1 MLCFNQLRTKVK
13 IDLDV
18 GIYQF
23 FSYSATGKT
32 YLYNVLRDYQ
42 LYGSPVAT
50 ITYDP
55 LNYTK
60 LTDMIKS
67 DTKLIMLDRYDMYY
81 GEYADVLERLADKC
95 IILIDSKEPLEFGE
109 YALYCDINITPN
121 EIEVSE

>member
-1 MLCFNQLRTKVK
+1 MLYFNQLRTKVR
-13 IDLDV
+13 INLDV

-32 YLYNVLRDYQ
+32 YLYDVLRDYQ
-42 LYGSPVAT
+42 LYGLPVVA

-55 LNYTK
+55 LNHTR
-60 LTDMIKS
+60 LTDLIKP
-67 DTKLIMLDRYDMYY
+67 DTRLIMLDRYDMYY
-81 GEYADVLERLADKC
+81 GEYAGVLKRLADKC